1 MDENFMDRED
11 PHYQLHSIRHS
22 AAHIMA
28 HAVENLF
35 PGAKFAIGPV
45 IKDGFY
51 YDMDLDRPLTPEDL
65 TAIEAEMKKIIKSNN
80 KFERQEWS
88 KAEALKWFKDNGQ
101 DYKLEIIEG
110 IPDENVSIYKEGEFT
125 DLCAGPHVGYTKQC
139 KHFKLLK
146 VSGAYWRG
154 DENNPMLQRIY
165 GTAWKTK
172 ADLEKHLY
180 QLEEAQKRDHRKLG
194 RELGLVMFHEYAP
207 GSPFWLPKGA
217 TLFKQLS
224 DQMRNYNLRNGY
236 VEVRTPQMFNKK
248 LWETSGHW
256 DHYQDDMFIFDKDDK
271 DETTKDEHGHD
282 SNALGLKPMN
292 CPSHMLI
299 FKSERRSYRD
309 LPFRVHD
316 QGVLHR
322 NEKSGALSGLTRVR
336 MFCQDDAHLFVT
348 PEQIESELRTLLRM
362 ARSTYEVFDMK
373 FSKVYLSTR
382 PEEYLGELEMWNTAE
397 ASLAKVIQEE
407 GFNYEIN
414 EGDGAFYG
422 PKLDFIIE
430 DALGREWQTATVQLD
445 FQLPLRFDLK
455 YVDANNE
462 LQTPIVIH
470 RAIYGSLERFIGILI
485 EHYAGAFPTWLA
497 PIQCAVINL
506 GEAHLEYAQEVHQA
520 LQDAGLR
527 SHLDIRN
534 ESVNY
539 KIRESQLQQ
548 IPYMLVVGDRE
559 MEARTVAV
567 RGLRSGNEGALPIQE
582 FIEKLKAEANV
593 DFADPQTADQ

>member
-1 MDENFMDRED
+1 MDENFIDRED
-11 PHYQLHSIRHS
+11 PNFQLHSIRHS

-65 TAIEAEMKKIIKSNN
+65 TTIEAEMKKIIKSNN
-80 KFERQEWS
+80 KFERHEWS
-88 KAEALKWFKDNGQ
+88 KEKALQWFKENGQ

-110 IPDENVSIYKEGEFT
+110 IPDENVMIYTEGDFT

-154 DENNPMLQRIY
+154 DEKNPMLQRIY

-172 ADLEKHLY
+172 DDLDKHLY
-180 QLEEAQKRDHRKLG
+180 MLEEAQKRDHRKLG
-194 RELGLVMFHEYAP
+194 RELGLVMFHEFAP

-217 TLFKQLS
+217 TVFKILS
-224 DQMRNYNLRNGY
+224 EKMRNYNLRNGY
-236 VEVRTPQMFNKK
+236 VEVRTPQLFNKR

-256 DHYQDDMFIFDKDDK
+256 DHYQEDMFIFDDD
-271 DETTKDEHGHD
+271 DADTPENER
-282 SNALGLKPMN
+282 NALGLKPMN

-299 FKSERRSYRD
+299 FKSETRSYRE
-309 LPFRVHD
+309 LPLRIHD

-348 PEQIESELRTLLRM
+348 PDQIESELRQLLRM

-382 PEEYLGELEMWNTAE
+382 PEEYLGELEMWNAAE
-397 ASLAKVIQEE
+397 ASLAKVIEEE

-462 LQTPIVIH
+462 QQTPIVIH

-485 EHYAGAFPTWLA
+485 EHYAGAFPAWLA
-497 PIQCAVINL
+497 PIQCVVINL
-506 GEAHLEYAQEVHQA
+506 GESHLEYAESVFKA
-520 LQDAGLR
+520 LKDAGLR
-527 SHLDIRN
+527 AHLDVRN

-539 KIRESQLQQ
+539 KIRESQMQQ

-559 MEARTVAV
+559 MESNSVSV
-567 RGLRSGNEGALPIQE
+567 RGLRSGNEGSLSVNA
-582 FIEKLKAEANV
+582 FIDKLQTEADV
-593 DFADPQTADQ
+593 DFLDPEKYAG

>member
-1 MDENFMDRED
+1 MDENFIDRED
-11 PHYQLHSIRHS
+11 PNYQLHSIRHS

-65 TAIEAEMKKIIKSNN
+65 TAIEAEMKKIVKTNN
-80 KFERQEWS
+80 KFEREEWS
-88 KAEALKWFKDNGQ
+88 KADALQWFKEHNQ

-110 IPDENVSIYKEGEFT
+110 IPDENVSIYKEGDFT

-154 DENNPMLQRIY
+154 DEKNPMLQRIY

-172 ADLEKHLY
+172 EDLEKHLY

-224 DQMRNYNLRNGY
+224 EKMRNYNLRNGY
-236 VEVRTPQMFNKK
+236 VEVRTPQLFNKK

-256 DHYQDDMFIFDKDDK
+256 DHYQEDMFIFDEDDAHK
-271 DETTKDEHGHD
+271 PENER
-282 SNALGLKPMN
+282 NALGLKPMN

-309 LPFRVHD
+309 LPLRIHD

-348 PEQIESELRTLLRM
+348 PDQIESELRQLLRM

-382 PEEYLGELEMWNTAE
+382 PEEYLGELEMWNAAE

-485 EHYAGAFPTWLA
+485 EHYAGAFPAWLA
-497 PIQCAVINL
+497 PVQCAVINL
-506 GEAHLEYAQEVHQA
+506 GEAHLDYAQSVYESLKA
-520 LQDAGLR
+520 AGLR
-527 SHLDIRN
+527 AHLDVRN

-559 MEARTVAV
+559 MEEGTVAV
-567 RGLRSGNEGALPIQE
+567 RGLRSGNEGALPLGE
-582 FIEKLKAEANV
+582 FIEKLQREADV
-593 DFADPQTADQ
+593 DFLDPKSYTKE

>member
-1 MDENFMDRED
+1 MDENFIDRED
-11 PHYQLHSIRHS
+11 PNFQLHSIRHS

-80 KFERQEWS
+80 KFERHEWS
-88 KAEALKWFKDNGQ
+88 KEKALQWFKENGQ

-110 IPDENVSIYKEGEFT
+110 IPDENVMIYTEGDFT

-154 DENNPMLQRIY
+154 DEKNPMLQRIY

-172 ADLEKHLY
+172 DDLTQHLY
-180 QLEEAQKRDHRKLG
+180 MLEEAQKRDHRKLG
-194 RELGLVMFHEYAP
+194 RELGLVMFHEFAP

-217 TLFKQLS
+217 TVFKILS
-224 DQMRNYNLRNGY
+224 EKMRNYNLRNGY
-236 VEVRTPQMFNKK
+236 VEVRTPQLFNKR

-256 DHYQDDMFIFDKDDK
+256 DHYQEDMFIFDEDDA
-271 DETTKDEHGHD
+271 ETPENER
-282 SNALGLKPMN
+282 NALGLKPMN

-299 FKSERRSYRD
+299 FKSERRSYRE
-309 LPFRVHD
+309 LPLRIHD

-348 PEQIESELRTLLRM
+348 PEQIESELRQLLRM

-382 PEEYLGELEMWNTAE
+382 PEEYLGELEMWNAAE
-397 ASLAKVIQEE
+397 SSLAKVIEEE

-462 LQTPIVIH
+462 QQTPIVIH

-485 EHYAGAFPTWLA
+485 EHYAGAFPAWLA
-497 PIQCAVINL
+497 PIQCTVINL
-506 GEAHLEYAQEVHQA
+506 GENHLEYAESVFETLKA
-520 LQDAGLR
+520 AGLR
-527 SHLDIRN
+527 AHLDVRN

-539 KIRESQLQQ
+539 KIREAQVQQ

-559 MEARTVAV
+559 MESNSVSV
-567 RGLRSGNEGALPIQE
+567 RGLRSGNEGSLSVDA
-582 FIEKLKAEANV
+582 FIDKLQAEADV
-593 DFADPQTADQ
+593 DFIDPEKYAG

>member
-1 MDENFMDRED
+1 MDENFIDRED
-11 PHYQLHSIRHS
+11 PNYQLHSIRHS

-65 TAIEAEMKKIIKSNN
+65 TAIEAEMKKIVKTNN
-80 KFERQEWS
+80 KFERQEWP
-88 KAEALKWFKDNGQ
+88 KAEALAWFKEHNQ

-110 IPDENVSIYKEGEFT
+110 IPDENVSIYKEGDFT

-154 DENNPMLQRIY
+154 DEKNPMLQRIY

-172 ADLEKHLY
+172 DDLEKHLY

-224 DQMRNYNLRNGY
+224 EKMRNYNLRNGY
-236 VEVRTPQMFNKK
+236 VEVRTPQLFNKK

-256 DHYQDDMFIFDKDDK
+256 DHYQEDMFIFDEDDDHK
-271 DETTKDEHGHD
+271 PEHER
-282 SNALGLKPMN
+282 NALGLKPMN

-309 LPFRVHD
+309 LPLRIHD

-348 PEQIESELRTLLRM
+348 PDQIESELRQLLRM

-382 PEEYLGELEMWNTAE
+382 PEEYLGELEMWNAAE
-397 ASLAKVIQEE
+397 DSLARVIQEE
-407 GFNYEIN
+407 GFNYEVN

-485 EHYAGAFPTWLA
+485 EHYAGAFPLWLA
-497 PIQCAVINL
+497 PVQCAVINL
-506 GEAHLEYAQEVHQA
+506 GEAHLDYAQTVYEA
-520 LQDAGLR
+520 LKAAGLR
-527 SHLDIRN
+527 AHLDVRN

-539 KIRESQLQQ
+539 KIRESQVQQ
-548 IPYMLVVGDRE
+548 IPYMLVLGDRE
-559 MEARTVAV
+559 MEKGTVAV
-567 RGLRSGNEGALPIQE
+567 RGLRSGNEGALPLAD
-582 FIEKLKAEANV
+582 FIEKLKQEADV
-593 DFADPQTADQ
+593 DFMDPEGYTNK